1 MPSRTQAATAA
12 FFRSWVDLQVSSLS
26 TTKRV
31 KRLDACF
38 KGNHPT
44 QGRQRERNSLM
55 SETGSKCH
63 ANCGICLLLKG
74 ESQMQAPVKGML
86 ELEKT
91 GSTNHFGQIKMN

>member
-12 FFRSWVDLQVSSLS
+12 FFRSWVDLQVSWLS

-63 ANCGICLLLKG
+63 ANCGICLLLIGG
-74 ESQMQAPVKGML
+74 ESNASPCEGNARIGEDRVNKPL
-86 ELEKT
+86 RA
-91 GSTNHFGQIKMN
+91 N